1 MHTLGMSA
9 FHFQVSHPSL
19 LQDKCYGI
27 FQTFVIIF
35 IPIQKY
41 LQKMRMVL
49 TKIKQTAAFIL
60 GCLILSLSLQA
71 QNTIIKAGHLFDS
84 RTGKFLDDQII
95 IIKGGRILQTG
106 SNLKYEKNDIV
117 IDLTNSWVLPGL
129 MDCHVH
135 ITSNYPYR
143 KITELSNIYTT
154 ESSGFRALRGAYN
167 AELLLKNGFTTIK
180 DIGNDANYAT
190 ADVIKAIRQG
200 WIKGPTI
207 FYSGKIIAPYGGQTG
222 GINPEHE
229 GLWKFEYLDADT
241 DDEIIKAIRKNIYF
255 GANAIK
261 IVQGDQAYF
270 YTKENIRTAA
280 NEAHRAGLKLTCHVF
295 QGEAARNVIL
305 GGADAIE
312 HGLFLED
319 SLLQMMKDRGTFLVG
334 TDLTFNNIY
343 AYGGDSAGAKQMSD
357 LIIDRLKRAY
367 KIGTKMAFGTD
378 IIIDLPGKN
387 RVESNLEI
395 LKNWK
400 AAGIPPSYILQ
411 TMTVYA
417 AELLGIDKSR
427 GVLEKNYWADII
439 ALKNNPIE
447 NIDAIKKVHF
457 VMKEGEVIKNE

>member
-1 MHTLGMSA
+1 M
-9 FHFQVSHPSL
+9 
-19 LQDKCYGI
+19 K
-27 FQTFVIIF
+27 
-35 IPIQKY
+35 K
-41 LQKMRMVL
+41 VL
-49 TKIKQTAAFIL
+49 AHIKQTIAFIL
-60 GCLILSLSLQA
+60 GCIILSFSTQA
-71 QNTIIKAGHLFDS
+71 QNTVIKAGHLFDS
-84 RTGKFLDDQII
+84 RTGKFLDNQII
-95 IIKGGRILQTG
+95 IIKQGRILQTG
-106 SNLKYEKNDIV
+106 SDIKYEKNDIV

-135 ITSNYPYR
+135 ITANYPYR
-143 KITELSNIYTT
+143 KITGINEVYTT

-167 AELLLKNGFTTIK
+167 AEVLLKSGFTTIK

-255 GANAIK
+255 GANTIK
-261 IVQGDQAYF
+261 IVQGDQRYF
-270 YTKENIRTAA
+270 YTEQNIRAAA
-280 NEAHRAGLKLTCHVF
+280 NEAHRAGLKLTCHVV

-312 HGLFLED
+312 HGFFLED
-319 SLLQMMKDRGTFLVG
+319 SLLQMMKDRGMFLVG
-334 TDLTFNNIY
+334 TDFSFDNFY
-343 AYGGDSAGAKQMSD
+343 AYGGDSARVKQFTD
-357 LIIDRLKRAY
+357 GIIDRLKRAY

-378 IIIDLPGKN
+378 VIIDLPGKN

-400 AAGIPPSYILQ
+400 AAGIPSSYVLQ
-411 TMTVYA
+411 TMTIYA
-417 AELLGIDKSR
+417 AELLGIDKRR
-427 GVLEKNYWADII
+427 GVLEKDYWADII

-447 NIDAIKKVHF
+447 NIDAVKKVHF

>member
-1 MHTLGMSA
+1 M
-9 FHFQVSHPSL
+9 
-19 LQDKCYGI
+19 K
-27 FQTFVIIF
+27 
-35 IPIQKY
+35 K
-41 LQKMRMVL
+41 VL
-49 TKIKQTAAFIL
+49 AQIKQIAAFIL
-60 GCLILSLSLQA
+60 GCIILGFSTQA
-71 QNTIIKAGHLFDS
+71 QNTVIKAGHLFDS

-95 IIKGGRILQTG
+95 IIKQGRILQTG

-117 IDLTNSWVLPGL
+117 IDLSNSWVLPGL

-143 KITELSNIYTT
+143 QNTELSNIYST

-167 AELLLKNGFTTIK
+167 AELLLKSGFTTIK

-200 WIKGPTI
+200 WIKGPNI
-207 FYSGKIIAPYGGQTG
+207 FYSGKIIAPYGGQTF

-229 GLWKFEYLDADT
+229 GLWNFEFLDADT

-255 GANAIK
+255 GANTIK
-261 IVQGDQAYF
+261 MVTGDQRYF
-270 YTKENIRTAA
+270 YTEQNIRTAV
-280 NEAHRAGLKLTCHVF
+280 NEAHRAGLKLTCHVLRG
-295 QGEAARNVIL
+295 GEAARNVIL

-319 SLLQMMKDRGTFLVG
+319 SLLQMMKDRGVFLVG
-334 TDLTFNNIY
+334 TDLTFDNYY
-343 AYGGDSAGAKQMSD
+343 AYGGDSAGAKQITD
-357 LIIDRLKRAY
+357 GIIDRLKRAY

-378 IIIDLPGKN
+378 VIIDLPGKN

-395 LKNWK
+395 LKSWK
-400 AAGIPPSYILQ
+400 SAGIPSSYVLQ

-427 GVLEKNYWADII
+427 GVLEKNYLADII

-447 NIDAIKKVHF
+447 NIDAIKNVRF
-457 VMKEGEVIKNE
+457 VMKGGEVIKNE

>member
-1 MHTLGMSA
+1 M
-9 FHFQVSHPSL
+9 
-19 LQDKCYGI
+19 
-27 FQTFVIIF
+27 
-35 IPIQKY
+35 
-41 LQKMRMVL
+41 KMIL
-49 TKIKQTAAFIL
+49 TKIKLSAAFIL
-60 GCLILSLSLQA
+60 CCIILDLSAQA
-71 QNTIIKAGHLFDS
+71 QNTVIKAGHLFDS

-95 IIKGGRILQTG
+95 IIKQGRILQTG

-117 IDLTNSWVLPGL
+117 IDLSNSWVLPGL

-135 ITSNYPYR
+135 ITSHYPYR
-143 KITELSNIYTT
+143 QITELSNIYST

-167 AELLLKNGFTTIK
+167 AELLLKSGFTTIK

-200 WIKGPTI
+200 WIKGPNI

-222 GINPEHE
+222 GISPEHE

-241 DDEIIKAIRKNIYF
+241 DDEIIKAIHKNIYF
-255 GANAIK
+255 GANTIK
-261 IVQGDQAYF
+261 IVTGDQRYF
-270 YTKENIRTAA
+270 YSEANIRTAA
-280 NEAHRAGLKLTCHVF
+280 NEAHRAGLTLTCHVF
-295 QGEAARNVIL
+295 EGEAARNVIL

-319 SLLQMMKDRGTFLVG
+319 SLLQMMKDRGMFLVG
-334 TDLTFNNIY
+334 TDLTFNNVY
-343 AYGGDSAGAKQMSD
+343 AYGLDSASAKQFTD
-357 LIIDRLKRAY
+357 RIIDRLKRAY

-378 IIIDLPGKN
+378 VIIDLPGKN

-400 AAGIPPSYILQ
+400 AAGIPSSYILQ

-417 AELLGIDKSR
+417 AELLGINKNR
-427 GVLEKNYWADII
+427 GVLEKNYVADII

>member
-1 MHTLGMSA
+1 M
-9 FHFQVSHPSL
+9 
-19 LQDKCYGI
+19 K
-27 FQTFVIIF
+27 
-35 IPIQKY
+35 K
-41 LQKMRMVL
+41 VL
-49 TKIKQTAAFIL
+49 AHIKQTVAFIL
-60 GCLILSLSLQA
+60 GCIILSLSTQA
-71 QNTIIKAGHLFDS
+71 QNTVIKAGHLFDS
-84 RTGKFLDDQII
+84 RTGKFLDNQII
-95 IIKGGRILQTG
+95 IIKQGRILQTG
-106 SNLKYEKNDIV
+106 SDIKYEKNDIV

-135 ITSNYPYR
+135 ITANYPYR
-143 KITELSNIYTT
+143 KITGINEVYTT

-167 AELLLKNGFTTIK
+167 AEVLLKSGFTTIK

-255 GANAIK
+255 GANTIK
-261 IVQGDQAYF
+261 IVQGDQRYF
-270 YTKENIRTAA
+270 YTEQNIRAAA
-280 NEAHRAGLKLTCHVF
+280 NEAHRAGLKLTCHVV

-312 HGLFLED
+312 HGFFLED
-319 SLLQMMKDRGTFLVG
+319 SLLQMMKDRGMFLVG
-334 TDLTFNNIY
+334 TDFSFDNFY
-343 AYGGDSAGAKQMSD
+343 AYGGDSARVKQFTD
-357 LIIDRLKRAY
+357 GIIDRLKRAY

-378 IIIDLPGKN
+378 VIIDLPGKN

-400 AAGIPPSYILQ
+400 AAGIPSSYVLQ
-411 TMTVYA
+411 TMTIYA
-417 AELLGIDKSR
+417 AELLGIDKRR
-427 GVLEKNYWADII
+427 GVLEKDYWADII

-447 NIDAIKKVHF
+447 NIDEVKKVHF